1 MGPHARSLPEVR
13 GREQQLARIGASLQ
27 DVTGIR
33 QSQVLLVGAGPGAG
47 KTRLLVEAVNA
58 ASRNGFAVV
67 HGAAA
72 GSGAAPGTASAG
84 TRPRAS
90 DTAEQAFPHPNAC
103 SVIEAAQTWLRNDL
117 EDVRTLVTLDDL
129 HLVPPS
135 SLKALGDLVVACR
148 NRPILWLLAFTS
160 ERSSTPPE
168 PLRSHFARLRS
179 RLPVEPVPEL
189 APLRGEALARLVA
202 DYAGAAPAP
211 ALLALAECLN
221 GVPRAVIELVRGLAE
236 DDDIDIVDGI
246 AHLRPTVPQESST
259 EDSMGVPPL
268 VPKRFSALVREDLSS
283 LAEPTMTALRLA
295 AVLGSPFAPDD
306 LSAMLGEAPVG
317 LLAVVDEAVTRGL
330 LVCGEHDFSF
340 RDEPVWRVL
349 LDSVPPPVR
358 AALRRQAAE
367 MLLSRPDGIER
378 AALQLVHI
386 AQPGNVEALR
396 IISEGSQRL
405 LAVDPSTAATLAIRC
420 MALVS
425 PGQAERLRFAKTA
438 VGALTRA
445 GDLDRAIALAKDTI
459 EESIG
464 FAAARPPAAFAQGIA
479 ALQASMAAALLLR
492 GDTRSARRSA
502 RDALA
507 GQEAGTQ
514 QHEAVIT
521 HLAASYLTG
530 DSTAVE
536 RAQKI
541 MRSPDRH
548 AQSVRVAAMTHH
560 ALGQWRDG
568 QVGDSVRTLREAV
581 ALDRRGE
588 EVQLLDPRWFLA
600 FALTRTD
607 EYEEADAVIQ
617 CSVRTG
623 VSEARTLAGATPA
636 LLRAPLLLARGRLEE
651 AEAAARDAVGTD
663 GPCLPMLA
671 PQAWLVLGAVALR
684 RGALGQAAVHVKTL
698 EQEFP
703 QQDSNP
709 WQGAHLL
716 LSAQLAE
723 AQADMAAVADLLSG
737 VAARADTLRAL
748 LLADPATAAWC
759 VRASLAADLPDVART
774 VAASAECLRVLNPR
788 VPAVLAAATHARAL
802 VDKDADALAGAGQL
816 HRNPW
821 ARAAAAEDLGVLLLD
836 RGDQEAAIAELDRS
850 MGEYGVLGGE
860 HDAARVRARLR
871 QLGVRRRHWTH
882 TKRPASGWESLTK
895 TERKVAELVAD
906 GLTNQQ
912 AARHLFISP
921 HTVGFHLRQVYR
933 KLDIRSRTA
942 LIRIRA

>member
-1 MGPHARSLPEVR
+1 
-13 GREQQLARIGASLQ
+13 
-27 DVTGIR
+27 
-33 QSQVLLVGAGPGAG
+33 
-47 KTRLLVEAVNA
+47 
-58 ASRNGFAVV
+58 
-67 HGAAA
+67 
-72 GSGAAPGTASAG
+72 
-84 TRPRAS
+84 
-90 DTAEQAFPHPNAC
+90 
-103 SVIEAAQTWLRNDL
+103 
-117 EDVRTLVTLDDL
+117 
-129 HLVPPS
+129 
-135 SLKALGDLVVACR
+135 
-148 NRPILWLLAFTS
+148 
-160 ERSSTPPE
+160 
-168 PLRSHFARLRS
+168 
-179 RLPVEPVPEL
+179 
-189 APLRGEALARLVA
+189 
-202 DYAGAAPAP
+202 
-211 ALLALAECLN
+211 
-221 GVPRAVIELVRGLAE
+221 
-236 DDDIDIVDGI
+236 
-246 AHLRPTVPQESST
+246 
-259 EDSMGVPPL
+259 
-268 VPKRFSALVREDLSS
+268 
-283 LAEPTMTALRLA
+283 
-295 AVLGSPFAPDD
+295 
-306 LSAMLGEAPVG
+306 
-317 LLAVVDEAVTRGL
+317 
-330 LVCGEHDFSF
+330 
-340 RDEPVWRVL
+340 
-349 LDSVPPPVR
+349 
-358 AALRRQAAE
+358 
-367 MLLSRPDGIER
+367 
-378 AALQLVHI
+378 
-386 AQPGNVEALR
+386 
-396 IISEGSQRL
+396 
-405 LAVDPSTAATLAIRC
+405 
-420 MALVS
+420 
-425 PGQAERLRFAKTA
+425 
-438 VGALTRA
+438 
-445 GDLDRAIALAKDTI
+445 
-459 EESIG
+459 
-464 FAAARPPAAFAQGIA
+464 
-479 ALQASMAAALLLR
+479 
-492 GDTRSARRSA
+492 
-502 RDALA
+502 
-507 GQEAGTQ
+507 
-514 QHEAVIT
+514 
-521 HLAASYLTG
+521 
-530 DSTAVE
+530 
-536 RAQKI
+536 

-651 AEAAARDAVGTD
+651 AEAAARNAVGTD

-788 VPAVLAAATHARAL
+788 FRGPRRGHTRPRARRQGRGRPGRGGTAAPEPVGARR
-802 VDKDADALAGAGQL
+802 GG
-816 HRNPW
+816 
-821 ARAAAAEDLGVLLLD
+821 EDLGVLLLD

-942 LIRIRA
+942 